1 MFDRVVE
8 FVISIIELFRFFWVI
23 RQWEEGIT
31 LRFGHWRG
39 KVMKPGLHF
48 ILPFY
53 IDEVHT
59 IDVTPDVEELDPQTI
74 MTKDKV
80 VVVVHALVKYQVVD
94 SEICLIRVAKEMN
107 AVKEFT
113 QGALHTVISETDYLT
128 ANVKE
133 IERKA
138 KEQAQ
143 KEVDKWGIKIKS
155 VVLKSFGK
163 MSSLRLL
170 NSK

>member
-8 FVISIIELFRFFWVI
+8 LIISFIELFRFFWVI
-23 RQWEEGIT
+23 RQWERGIT

-59 IDVTPDVEELDPQTI
+59 IDVIPAVAELDPQTI
-74 MTKDKV
+74 VTKDKIV
-80 VVVVHALVKYQVVD
+80 VVVQALVKYQVD
-94 SEICLIRVAKEMN
+94 KPEICLIDVSNEIDAL
-107 AVKEFT
+107 KEFT
-113 QGALHTVISETDYLT
+113 QGAIHTVISETDYSV
-128 ANVKE
+128 ASVRD
-133 IERKA
+133 IEKRV